1 MNKKKM
7 PKFKTEEEFAKF
19 VEDHDMADFSDDMEE
34 VRDIKVTIPKQTKTM
49 ISLRI
54 YPYILEEIKQIAAKK
69 RMPYQ
74 SLIQQWLAE
83 KINEEKKE
91 AF

>member
-1 MNKKKM
+1 MSKKL

-19 VEDHDMADFSDDMEE
+19 VEEHDMADYADELEE
-34 VRDIKVTIPKQTKTM
+34 IKDIRVTIPKQTKTM

-54 YPYILEEIKQIAAKK
+54 YPYLLEEIKQIAAKK
-69 RMPYQ
+69 HMPYQ

-83 KINEEKKE
+83 KINEEKR
-91 AF
+91 AAS

>member
-1 MNKKKM
+1 M

-19 VEDHDMADFSDDMEE
+19 VEEHDMADYADELEE
-34 VRDIKVTIPKQTKTM
+34 VKDVKVNISKQTKTM

-54 YPYILEEIKQIAAKK
+54 YPYLLEEIKKIANKK
-69 RMPYQ
+69 HMPYQ

-83 KINEEKKE
+83 KINEEKK
-91 AF
+91 AVS